1 MDDLAAARPKRR
13 GNYKAGPGRPKGSRN
28 KATLAVEA
36 AARQA
41 AASIDAVFEG
51 DAHAFLAAVYRNPAV
66 PLDLRILAASRAL
79 RVEKP
84 ALSAA
89 QGRLEV
95 QLNIGERLASAERR
109 LAQGGGCG
117 PVIEASPLGARLA

>member
-1 MDDLAAARPKRR
+1 MDSVAVRPKRR

-28 KATLAVEA
+28 KATLAIEA
-36 AARQA
+36 AAREA
-41 AASIDAVFEG
+41 AAAIDEAFEG

-89 QGRLEV
+89 QGRFEV
-95 QLNIGERLASAERR
+95 QFNVGERLAAAERR
-109 LAQGGGCG
+109 LALGGGCG
-117 PVIEASPLGARLA
+117 PVIEAGAAAMRLA

>member
-1 MDDLAAARPKRR
+1 MGDLAAARPKRR

-28 KATLAVEA
+28 KASLALEA
-36 AARQA
+36 AAREA
-41 AASIDAVFEG
+41 AESIDEAFEG

-66 PLDLRILAASRAL
+66 PLELRIMAASRAL

-95 QLNIGERLASAERR
+95 QLNIGQRLVAAERR
-109 LAQGGGCG
+109 LTLGGGCG
-117 PVIEASPLGARLA
+117 PVIEAEAAGMRLA